1 MYHKV
6 KKQVHILLHPTEGNT
21 RWDKILNGF
30 LISLI
35 LLNLIALML
44 ETEHGFYL
52 KHKYFFDTFDKISVG
67 IFTLEYVL
75 RLWSCTHDPKYQHWL
90 WGRLKYM
97 VSVEALI
104 DLLAILP
111 FYLSRF
117 ITIDLRELRLLRLI
131 RLLRIFRLASYMKA
145 TKVIVNVFRNRFQEL
160 LIAFIMTT
168 GLIII
173 AACLMY
179 FAEHNAQP
187 EKFASIPDTLYWSVT
202 TLTTIGYGDMVPIT
216 GIGKLLTGII
226 AMAGVALFAVPAGI
240 ITAGFLEEINKTR
253 KTHHI
258 ICPHCGKPIETD
270 THTVH
275 S

>member
-21 RWDKILNGF
+21 RWDKLLNGF

-44 ETEHGFYL
+44 ETEQDFYL
-52 KHKYFFDTFDKISVG
+52 KHKFFFDTFDKVSVG
-67 IFTLEYVL
+67 LFSIEYIL
-75 RLWSCTHDPKYQHWL
+75 RLWSCTHDPKYHHWL

-97 VSVEALI
+97 ASLEAMI
-104 DLLAILP
+104 DLLAIMP

-117 ITIDLRELRLLRLI
+117 ITLDLRELRLLRLI

-145 TKVIVNVFRNRFQEL
+145 TKVIVNVFKSRFQEL

-179 FAEHNAQP
+179 FAEHNKQP
-187 EKFASIPDTLYWSVT
+187 EDFKSIPDTLYWSVT
-202 TLTTIGYGDMVPIT
+202 TLTTIGYGDMTPKT
-216 GIGKLLTGII
+216 GIGRLLTGII
-226 AMAGVALFAVPAGI
+226 AMAGVALFALPAGI
-240 ITAGFLEEINKTR
+240 ITAGFLEETR
-253 KTHHI
+253 KSRKNHHI
-258 ICPHCGKPIETD
+258 ICPHCGQPIETD
-270 THTVH
+270 SHTIH

>member
-21 RWDKILNGF
+21 RWDKLLNGF
-30 LISLI
+30 LITLI

-44 ETEHGFYL
+44 ETEHGFYNE
-52 KHKYFFDTFDKISVG
+52 HKFFFDTFDKISVG
-67 IFTLEYVL
+67 IFSLEYIL

-97 VSVEALI
+97 VSLEAMI

-117 ITIDLRELRLLRLI
+117 ITIDLRELRLLRLL

-187 EKFASIPDTLYWSVT
+187 EVFKSIPDTLYWSVV
-202 TLTTIGYGDMVPIT
+202 TLTTIGYGDMHPIT

-226 AMAGVALFAVPAGI
+226 
-240 ITAGFLEEINKTR
+240 TAGFLEEINKIR
-253 KTHHI
+253 KSHHI

-270 THTVH
+270 THTSH